1 MKTEELISALAVDT
15 LPQPKVSSLLW
26 RAVPLA
32 VAVSLCAFVLFWG
45 PRPDIVAAMSSYAVL
60 KTLAPV
66 VLVALAMAFA
76 VSSAHPASPQKIHAV
91 LPGAVIAV
99 ALGVF
104 SVFLVHEGQS
114 ALVHALS
121 MPDLWVCLLSVPVL
135 AVPVLGGMLW
145 ALSSGATTSPRLTGA
160 LAGLVAGGAAASVY
174 SLYCN
179 KDMVLFVLPAYS
191 SAIAVVVLAGA
202 ALGPRLLRW

>member
-26 RAVPLA
+26 RALPLA
-32 VAVSLCAFVLFWG
+32 VAVSLCAFALFWG

-60 KTLAPV
+60 KTLGPV
-66 VLVALAMAFA
+66 VLVALAMAVA
-76 VSSAHPASPQKIHAV
+76 VATVHPATSQKIPGV
-91 LPGAVIAV
+91 LLGAVIAV

-104 SVFLVHEGQS
+104 SVFLAREGQS

-121 MPDLWVCLLSVPVL
+121 IPDLWVCLLSVPVL
-135 AVPVLGGMLW
+135 AVPMLGGVLW

>member
-1 MKTEELISALAVDT
+1 
-15 LPQPKVSSLLW
+15 
-26 RAVPLA
+26 
-32 VAVSLCAFVLFWG
+32 
-45 PRPDIVAAMSSYAVL
+45 
-60 KTLAPV
+60 
-66 VLVALAMAFA
+66 
-76 VSSAHPASPQKIHAV
+76 
-91 LPGAVIAV
+91 
-99 ALGVF
+99 
-104 SVFLVHEGQS
+104 VFLVHEGQS